1 MKKICFVFAL
11 FCLLFFAVSC
21 DSGIKFDNPKD
32 QHNADKQDSGDT
44 EQSDDSDPIDS
55 EPEDTD
61 TDDDSDTTPEEPDN
75 SDSEPEDTDTDD
87 PEDDTDS
94 GDTADEDYTED
105 ITDTGTETG
114 ETRVQDCSELP
125 ENAQWNTVSAIVQS
139 WDGEKWVP
147 SSKTSF
153 NLEGS
158 EDECRFKCST
168 NYGWDGSKC
177 DADTRNVY
185 CDNLPEHAQWNDGG
199 RNGTFAQTWNGEV
212 WVPTSHDAVYS
223 KTPAECGFIC
233 VTGYVW
239 DGSQCDTAPTQ
250 SAKCT
255 GLPSGAEW
263 NTASSIT
270 QTWDGEK
277 WVPEST
283 AGVYNTTAS
292 TTECRFKCKT
302 NYTWSGSACV
312 ANTKVSPCMNLPE
325 NASWNTASSITQTW
339 DGEDWQPST
348 TGTYNTTSS
357 TTQCRF
363 KCNTNYTWNG
373 SICAADTKVG
383 NCPSKPANTVWNDGG
398 ANGTF
403 TQTWNGEDWIPAGYD
418 SSYSQTEGTCKYKCD
433 TGYAWNSGVCE
444 TASTRTAACQSKP
457 ENTVWNTVSEITQ
470 TYTGSGWQPSTTPV
484 YNETSSESECRYK
497 CASGYNWN
505 GNSCTD
511 SSVSGTFT
519 LGNICTGQTSCYN
532 ASSSMTCPTSSSADF
547 FGQDAQYAAQGTCT
561 PQSFT
566 VQTISSEKVVLDN
579 NTGLM
584 WQQTI
589 PTSTYWGKAVSYCE
603 NLEYASYTDWRLPTP
618 KELLTIVDNS
628 KYDPAI
634 DTTYFPNTP
643 SSYFWSSSPD
653 ADDTPYA
660 WSVGFNNG
668 DGYNHAK
675 SYNYLYVRCVRGA
688 ALPTGSFTSSTTQG
702 DVIVTDTETG
712 LIWQKTYVSG
722 KTWQQA
728 LFYCESLTYA
738 GYSDWRLP
746 NKNELASLVNYEKY
760 NNPASDFPDMPSQ
773 DFWSSSTYASD
784 TSYAWRVYFRSTYF
798 NYGSNV
804 GYIHKTNDLP
814 VRCVR

>member
-1 MKKICFVFAL
+1 MKKFCSIFAL
-11 FCLLFFAVSC
+11 FCALFFAVSC

-75 SDSEPEDTDTDD
+75 GD
-87 PEDDTDS
+87 PEPDDADSSDTEDDNTDS

-147 SSKTSF
+147 
-153 NLEGS
+153 
-158 EDECRFKCST
+158 
-168 NYGWDGSKC
+168 
-177 DADTRNVY
+177 
-185 CDNLPEHAQWNDGG
+185 
-199 RNGTFAQTWNGEV
+199 
-212 WVPTSHDAVYS
+212 
-223 KTPAECGFIC
+223 
-233 VTGYVW
+233 
-239 DGSQCDTAPTQ
+239 
-250 SAKCT
+250 
-255 GLPSGAEW
+255 
-263 NTASSIT
+263 
-270 QTWDGEK
+270 
-277 WVPEST
+277 EST
-283 AGVYNTTAS
+283 AGVYNEAAS

-325 NASWNTASSITQTW
+325 NAQWNTVNSITQTW
-339 DGEDWQPST
+339 SGEDWQPST

-403 TQTWNGEDWIPAGYD
+403 TQTWNGEDWTPASYD
-418 SSYSQTEGTCKYKCD
+418 SEYSLTAGICKYKCD
-433 TGYAWNSGVCE
+433 TGYAWNNGVCE

-457 ENTVWNTVSEITQ
+457 DNTVWNTVSEITQ
-470 TYTGSGWQPSTTPV
+470 TYTGSGWEPSTTPV
-484 YNETSSESECRYK
+484 YNATPSESECRYK

-511 SSVSGTFT
+511 SSVSGSLT

-589 PTSTYWGKAVSYCE
+589 PTSTYTWENAVSYCN
-603 NLEYASYTDWRLPTP
+603 NLTYASYTDWRLPTP

-634 DTTYFPNTP
+634 DTTYFSNTP
-643 SSYFWSSSPD
+643 SSYFWSSSTY
-653 ADDTPYA
+653 ANDTSSA
-660 WSVGFNNG
+660 WRVNFNLGNVYS
-668 DGYNHAK
+668 DYK
-675 SYNYLYVRCVRGA
+675 TDTSYVRCVR
-688 ALPTGSFTSSTTQG
+688 
-702 DVIVTDTETG
+702 
-712 LIWQKTYVSG
+712 
-722 KTWQQA
+722 
-728 LFYCESLTYA
+728 
-738 GYSDWRLP
+738 
-746 NKNELASLVNYEKY
+746 
-760 NNPASDFPDMPSQ
+760 
-773 DFWSSSTYASD
+773 
-784 TSYAWRVYFRSTYF
+784 
-798 NYGSNV
+798 
-804 GYIHKTNDLP
+804 
-814 VRCVR
+814 

>member
-1 MKKICFVFAL
+1 MKKFCSVFAL

-21 DSGIKFDNPKD
+21 DSGIKFENPNDINSDAYNPESSENETNDEDTD
-32 QHNADKQDSGDT
+32 QTDT
-44 EQSDDSDPIDS
+44 EQ
-55 EPEDTD
+55 ENEN
-61 TDDDSDTTPEEPDN
+61 SDTEPDN

-185 CDNLPEHAQWNDGG
+185 CDNLPEHAQWNDGD

-250 SAKCT
+250 SANCT

-302 NYTWSGSACV
+302 NYTWSGSSCV

-325 NASWNTASSITQTW
+325 NAQWNTVNSITQTW
-339 DGEDWQPST
+339 SGEEWQPST

-383 NCPSKPANTVWNDGG
+383 KCPSKPANTVWNDGG

-403 TQTWNGEDWIPAGYD
+403 TQTWNGEDWIPASYD
-418 SSYSQTEGTCKYKCD
+418 SEYSLTAGICRYKCD
-433 TGYAWNSGVCE
+433 TGYAWNNGVCE

-457 ENTVWNTVSEITQ
+457 ANTEWNTVSEITQ

-484 YNETSSESECRYK
+484 YNETPSESECRYK

-505 GNSCTD
+505 GNSCTNQ
-511 SSVSGTFT
+511 SPSGTLT

-547 FGQDAQYAAQGTCT
+547 FGQDAQYAAQGICT

-566 VQTISSEKVVLDN
+566 VQTISSQKVVLDN

-589 PTSTYWGKAVSYCE
+589 APSTYIWDKAVLYCN
-603 NLEYASYTDWRLPTP
+603 NLPYASYTDWRVPTP
-618 KELLTIVDNS
+618 NELLTIVENS
-628 KYDPAI
+628 KYDQAI

-643 SSYFWSSSPD
+643 GSYFWSSSTY
-653 ADDTPYA
+653 ASNTSYA
-660 WSVGFNNG
+660 WGVLFGYGYVYGSYKTG
-668 DGYNHAK
+668 D
-675 SYNYLYVRCVRGA
+675 SYVRCVRGA
-688 ALPTGSFTSSTTQG
+688 ALPTGSFTSTTVQG
-702 DVIVTDTETG
+702 NVIVTDTETG

-728 LFYCESLTYA
+728 LSYCESLTYA

-746 NKNELASLVNYEKY
+746 DKNELASLINYEKY
-760 NNPASDFPDMPSQ
+760 NPASDFPDMPSQ
-773 DFWSSSTYASD
+773 YFWSSSTYAGY
-784 TSYAWRVYFRSTYF
+784 TYYAWYVNF
-798 NYGSNV
+798 NDGNVDSSN
-804 GYIHKTNDLP
+804 KTDSRY

>member
-1 MKKICFVFAL
+1 MKQFCLVFAL
-11 FCLLFFAVSC
+11 FCALFFAVSC
-21 DSGIKFDNPKD
+21 DSGIKFNNPNDINSDAYQGDKD
-32 QHNADKQDSGDT
+32 QITPDDDNEPADDT
-44 EQSDDSDPIDS
+44 DVSDS
-55 EPEDTD
+55 EPTD
-61 TDDDSDTTPEEPDN
+61 TDDDSDTGTPEQPDN
-75 SDSEPEDTDTDD
+75 GDSEPKDDTDTTDTPDD
-87 PEDDTDS
+87 DTDFSDTEHDDDTDS
-94 GDTADEDYTED
+94 ADTADEDYTED

-250 SAKCT
+250 SANCT

-263 NTASSIT
+263 NTTSSIT

-283 AGVYNTTAS
+283 AGVYNEAAS

-325 NASWNTASSITQTW
+325 NAQWNTVNSITQTW
-339 DGEDWQPST
+339 SGEDWQPST

-403 TQTWNGEDWIPAGYD
+403 TQTWNGEDWTPASYD
-418 SSYSQTEGTCKYKCD
+418 SEYSLTAGICKYKCD
-433 TGYAWNSGVCE
+433 TGYAWNSGICE

-457 ENTVWNTVSEITQ
+457 DNTVWNTVSEITQ

-484 YNETSSESECRYK
+484 YNETPSESECRYK

-505 GNSCTD
+505 GSGCTSGGG
-511 SSVSGTFT
+511 SS
-519 LGNICTGQTSCYN
+519 
-532 ASSSMTCPTSSSADF
+532 
-547 FGQDAQYAAQGTCT
+547 
-561 PQSFT
+561 
-566 VQTISSEKVVLDN
+566 
-579 NTGLM
+579 
-584 WQQTI
+584 
-589 PTSTYWGKAVSYCE
+589 
-603 NLEYASYTDWRLPTP
+603 LP
-618 KELLTIVDNS
+618 ECS
-628 KYDPAI
+628 
-634 DTTYFPNTP
+634 
-643 SSYFWSSSPD
+643 
-653 ADDTPYA
+653 
-660 WSVGFNNG
+660 
-668 DGYNHAK
+668 
-675 SYNYLYVRCVRGA
+675 
-688 ALPTGSFTSSTTQG
+688 SSTTSFPCK
-702 DVIVTDTETG
+702 DSSTNYIWSAKNTD
-712 LIWQKTYVSG
+712 G

-728 LFYCESLTYA
+728 KDHCTGLNTSNYGGFSSGWHLPTISELRTLIQNCSGTQMPPVGSNTCGVREDESVTCLSSSCWTGSA
-738 GYSDWRLP
+738 CYSCSADSSGGHSKFGDTGW
-746 NKNELASLVNYEKY
+746 
-760 NNPASDFPDMPSQ
+760 
-773 DFWSSSTYASD
+773 FWSSSLPSD
-784 TSYAWRVYFRSTYF
+784 YSHYAWNVNF
-798 NYGSNV
+798 YGGSV
-804 GYIHKTNDLP
+804 DYYGIDDYYGY